1 MRTLLPS
8 VLLRLLDEQIDPSSV
23 SEANHPLSRLRE
35 RSTRGARRV
44 REGTPSTETTLTR
57 AEDGVASPA
66 SGRGNDS
73 LRSSLTGFFSSNPRG
88 TETSVPVRSLDGQTD
103 PSPVSEAN
111 HPLSRLRE
119 RSTREARR
127 VREGTP
133 STETTLTRAEDGV
146 ASPASGRGNDSL
158 RSSLT
163 GFFSS
168 NPTGKLSSCAALGFA
183 LAVLLA
189 APTPVLA
196 QQRLTVEDA
205 IREALENN
213 TRILAARAGKE
224 ALDANAKSMR
234 GRLGPSVH
242 LSEELQYYDCDF
254 GLTSFQLFQAGC
266 VNPNNP
272 MTPAIRKQLTNT
284 FVVALDQPLSGLA
297 VIGEEWRARKQQAE
311 AADASRKTVEQTVRE
326 AVESGFLRFFEAK
339 AAEEIARASQAQ
351 LADQIQLAKA
361 RIAAGVLTNA
371 DLLRVEVAAA
381 NARQQ
386 EIQA

>member
-35 RSTRGARRV
+35 RSTRGARRVREGTPSTETTLTRAEDGVASPASGRGNDSLRSSLTGFFSSNPRGTETSVPVRSLDGQSDPSPVSEANHPLSRLRERSTREARRVREGTPSTETTLTRAEDGVASPASGRGNDSLRSSLTGFFSSNPRGTETSVPVRSLDGQSDPSPVSEANHPLSRLRERSTREARRV

-146 ASPASGRGNDSL
+146 ASPASGRGNDS
-158 RSSLT
+158 
-163 GFFSS
+163 
-168 NPTGKLSSCAALGFA
+168 
-183 LAVLLA
+183 
-189 APTPVLA
+189 
-196 QQRLTVEDA
+196 
-205 IREALENN
+205 
-213 TRILAARAGKE
+213 
-224 ALDANAKSMR
+224 
-234 GRLGPSVH
+234 
-242 LSEELQYYDCDF
+242 
-254 GLTSFQLFQAGC
+254 
-266 VNPNNP
+266 
-272 MTPAIRKQLTNT
+272 
-284 FVVALDQPLSGLA
+284 
-297 VIGEEWRARKQQAE
+297 
-311 AADASRKTVEQTVRE
+311 
-326 AVESGFLRFFEAK
+326 
-339 AAEEIARASQAQ
+339 
-351 LADQIQLAKA
+351 
-361 RIAAGVLTNA
+361 
-371 DLLRVEVAAA
+371 
-381 NARQQ
+381 
-386 EIQA
+386 

>member
-35 RSTRGARRV
+35 RSTRG
-44 REGTPSTETTLTR
+44 
-57 AEDGVASPA
+57 
-66 SGRGNDS
+66 
-73 LRSSLTGFFSSNPRG
+73 
-88 TETSVPVRSLDGQTD
+88 
-103 PSPVSEAN
+103 
-111 HPLSRLRE
+111 
-119 RSTREARR
+119 ARR

-213 TRILAARAGKE
+213 TRILAARA
-224 ALDANAKSMR
+224 
-234 GRLGPSVH
+234 
-242 LSEELQYYDCDF
+242 
-254 GLTSFQLFQAGC
+254 
-266 VNPNNP
+266 
-272 MTPAIRKQLTNT
+272 
-284 FVVALDQPLSGLA
+284 
-297 VIGEEWRARKQQAE
+297 
-311 AADASRKTVEQTVRE
+311 
-326 AVESGFLRFFEAK
+326 
-339 AAEEIARASQAQ
+339 
-351 LADQIQLAKA
+351 
-361 RIAAGVLTNA
+361 
-371 DLLRVEVAAA
+371 
-381 NARQQ
+381 
-386 EIQA
+386 